1 MIHVIYTEP
10 SPFGAMLTD
19 RQYRSADAAR
29 RFVATIADGD
39 VPYLVIDGEFVNEE
53 WTSPAEA
60 GGLEATSTTPAWVAD
75 LAGDG
80 TEPAEDRDETG
91 RAERETLRDDDDQ
104 AEHDAEAAYDAVM
117 RDHR

>member
-19 RQYRSADAAR
+19 RQFRSPDAAR

-39 VPYLVIDGEFVNEE
+39 VPYLVIDGELVNEE
-53 WTSPAEA
+53 WTSHA
-60 GGLEATSTTPAWVAD
+60 GGPLGRDLET
-75 LAGDG
+75 
-80 TEPAEDRDETG
+80 RG
-91 RAERETLRDDDDQ
+91 RAERAEELYGAETLRDDDDR